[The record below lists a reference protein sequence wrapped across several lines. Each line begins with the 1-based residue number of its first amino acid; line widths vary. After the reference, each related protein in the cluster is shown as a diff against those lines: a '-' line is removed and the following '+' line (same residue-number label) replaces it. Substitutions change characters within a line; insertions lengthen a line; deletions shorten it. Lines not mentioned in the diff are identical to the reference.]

1 MAINFDAEI
10 EAIKLAIASGATR
23 ISYDGKSVE
32 YGTRED
38 LLARLRWLQ
47 AQQSG
52 GSSGRRIA
60 GYASFDRGD
69 C

>member
-1 MAINFDAEI
+1 MAINYDAEI
-10 EAIKLAIASGATR
+10 EALKLAIASGATR
-23 ISYDGKSVE
+23 VSYDGKSVD
-32 YGTRED
+32 YGSRED

-47 AQQSG
+47 AQATG
-52 GSSGRRIA
+52 GSSARPVA